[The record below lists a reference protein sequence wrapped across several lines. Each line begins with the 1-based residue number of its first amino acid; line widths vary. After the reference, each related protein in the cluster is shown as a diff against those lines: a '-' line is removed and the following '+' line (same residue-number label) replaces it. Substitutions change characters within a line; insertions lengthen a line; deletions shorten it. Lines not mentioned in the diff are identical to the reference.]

1 MTLICWRLWSIYLKL
16 KEEIR
21 LISENHVVTENIQ
34 RIVLN
39 LLFRGI
45 NVRFLYFFIIFFFR
59 SYISIYVQSVRIM
72 KEKPL
77 SKNA

>member
-72 KEKPL
+72 KETPL